1 MRVNSL
7 LSLIAP
13 FIKPESGDNFLRGEE
28 AQATWASAIYLFYKF
43 RSLNQTEEIRFWVVK
58 MLELHEGQQF
68 T

>member
-1 MRVNSL
+1 MGVSNLLNLQIPFVKPDRGGSL
-7 LSLIAP
+7 LT
-13 FIKPESGDNFLRGEE
+13 GEN
-28 AQATWASAIYLFYKF
+28 ARATWASAIYLIYKF